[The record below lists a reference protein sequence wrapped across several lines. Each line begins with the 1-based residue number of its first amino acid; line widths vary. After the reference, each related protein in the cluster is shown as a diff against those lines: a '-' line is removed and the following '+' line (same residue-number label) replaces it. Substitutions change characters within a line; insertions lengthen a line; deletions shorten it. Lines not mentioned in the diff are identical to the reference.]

1 MNNTVYVEGELMEFK
16 DNIPIYLQIE
26 QYLYRQIALGK
37 MKAGEKIPSVRK
49 LALELT
55 VNVNTVQRA
64 LQELNTQGILYT
76 KRGEGNFVTEDTEL
90 LSKIKQSL
98 INNELDEFVQNMEKL
113 GVKKDKLVSTLTE
126 YLKDSENHNE

>member
-1 MNNTVYVEGELMEFK
+1 MEFK

-49 LALELT
+49 SALELT

-64 LQELNTQGILYT
+64 LQEMNTQGILYT

-90 LSKIKQSL
+90 LSKTKQSL

-126 YLKDSENHNE
+126 YLKDSENHNEWFINY

>member
-1 MNNTVYVEGELMEFK
+1 MEFK

-64 LQELNTQGILYT
+64 LQEMNTQGILYT

-90 LSKIKQSL
+90 LSKTKQL
-98 INNELDEFVQNMEKL
+98 LTNNELDEFVQNMEKL
-113 GVKKDKLVSTLTE
+113 GVKKDELVSTLTD
-126 YLKDSENHNE
+126 YLEHSEDHHE

>member
-1 MNNTVYVEGELMEFK
+1 MEFK

-64 LQELNTQGILYT
+64 LQQMNDQGILYT
-76 KRGEGNFVTEDTEL
+76 KRGEGKFVTEDIEL
-90 LSKIKQSL
+90 LAKTKQTL
-98 INNELDEFVQNMEKL
+98 IDNQLDEFVQNMAKL
-113 GVKKDKLVSTLTE
+113 GVERDSLVTVLE
-126 YLKDSENHNE
+126 KYLKESEE

>member
-1 MNNTVYVEGELMEFK
+1 MEFK

-64 LQELNTQGILYT
+64 LQEMNTQGILYT

-90 LSKIKQSL
+90 LSKTKQLL

-113 GVKKDKLVSTLTE
+113 GVKKDELVSTLTD
-126 YLKDSENHNE
+126 YLEHSEDHHEWFINH

>member
-1 MNNTVYVEGELMEFK
+1 MKFK

-37 MKAGEKIPSVRK
+37 LTAGEKIPSVRK

-64 LQELNTQGILYT
+64 LQQMNSQSILYT
-76 KRGEGNFVTEDTEL
+76 KRGEGNFVTEDTKL
-90 LSKIKQSL
+90 LSETKQSL
-98 INNELDEFVQNMEKL
+98 INNELEQFVQNMEKF
-113 GVKKDKLVSTLTE
+113 GIGRNELVSTLE
-126 YLKDSENHNE
+126 NYLKNGGDQNE

>member
-1 MNNTVYVEGELMEFK
+1 MEFK

-37 MKAGEKIPSVRK
+37 LTAGEKIPSVRK

-64 LQELNTQGILYT
+64 LQQMNSQG
-76 KRGEGNFVTEDTEL
+76 
-90 LSKIKQSL
+90 
-98 INNELDEFVQNMEKL
+98 INNELEQFVQNMEEFGIGKNE
-113 GVKKDKLVSTLTE
+113 LVSTLE
-126 YLKDSENHNE
+126 NYLKNGGDQNE

>member
-1 MNNTVYVEGELMEFK
+1 MEFK

-37 MKAGEKIPSVRK
+37 LTAGEKIPSVRK

-64 LQELNTQGILYT
+64 LQQMNSQGILYT
-76 KRGEGNFVTEDTEL
+76 KRGEGNFVTEDTKL
-90 LSKIKQSL
+90 LSETKQSL
-98 INNELDEFVQNMEKL
+98 INNELEQFVQNMEKF
-113 GVKKDKLVSTLTE
+113 GIGRNELVSTLE
-126 YLKDSENHNE
+126 NYLKNGGDQNERFISY

>member
-1 MNNTVYVEGELMEFK
+1 MEFK

-64 LQELNTQGILYT
+64 LQEVNTQGILYT

-90 LSKIKQSL
+90 LSKTKQSL

-113 GVKKDKLVSTLTE
+113 GVKKDKLVSTLT
-126 YLKDSENHNE
+126 

>member
-1 MNNTVYVEGELMEFK
+1 MEFK

-64 LQELNTQGILYT
+64 LQEMNTQGILYT

-90 LSKIKQSL
+90 LSKTKQSL

-113 GVKKDKLVSTLTE
+113 GVKKNKLVSTLTE

>member
-1 MNNTVYVEGELMEFK
+1 MEFK

-26 QYLYRQIALGK
+26 QYLYRQIALGEL
-37 MKAGEKIPSVRK
+37 KAGEKIPSVRK

-64 LQELNTQGILYT
+64 LGQMNDRGILFT

-90 LSKIKQSL
+90 LNQTKQSL
-98 INNELDEFVQNMEKL
+98 IDNELDNFVQNMEKL
-113 GVKKDKLVSTLTE
+113 GANGDSLVSILE
-126 YLKDSENHNE
+126 DYLKRRNKENE

>member
-1 MNNTVYVEGELMEFK
+1 MEFK

-37 MKAGEKIPSVRK
+37 LTAGEKIPSVRK

-64 LQELNTQGILYT
+64 LQQMNSQGILYT
-76 KRGEGNFVTEDTEL
+76 KRGEGNFVTEDTKL
-90 LSKIKQSL
+90 LSETKQSL
-98 INNELDEFVQNMEKL
+98 INNELEQFVQNMEEFGIGKNE
-113 GVKKDKLVSTLTE
+113 LVSTLE
-126 YLKDSENHNE
+126 NYLKNGGDQNERFIS

>member
-1 MNNTVYVEGELMEFK
+1 MEFK

-64 LQELNTQGILYT
+64 LQEMNTQGILYT

-90 LSKIKQSL
+90 LSKTKQSL

-126 YLKDSENHNE
+126 YLKLSNFLCK

>member
-1 MNNTVYVEGELMEFK
+1 MEFK

-26 QYLYRQIALGK
+26 QYLYRQIALGEL
-37 MKAGEKIPSVRK
+37 KAGEKIPSVRK

-64 LQELNTQGILYT
+64 LGQMNDRGILFT

-90 LSKIKQSL
+90 LNQTKQSL
-98 INNELDEFVQNMEKL
+98 IDNELDNFVQNMEKL
-113 GVKKDKLVSTLTE
+113 GADGDSLVSILE
-126 YLKDSENHNE
+126 DYLKRRNKENE

>member
-1 MNNTVYVEGELMEFK
+1 MEFK

-37 MKAGEKIPSVRK
+37 LTAGEKIPSVRK

-64 LQELNTQGILYT
+64 LQQMNSQGILYT
-76 KRGEGNFVTEDTEL
+76 KRGEGNFVTEDTKL
-90 LSKIKQSL
+90 LSETKQSL
-98 INNELDEFVQNMEKL
+98 INNELEQFVQNMEEFGIGKNE
-113 GVKKDKLVSTLTE
+113 LVSTLE
-126 YLKDSENHNE
+126 NYLKNVGDQNE

>member
-1 MNNTVYVEGELMEFK
+1 MEIK

-64 LQELNTQGILYT
+64 LQEMNTQGILYT

-90 LSKIKQSL
+90 LSKTKQSL

-126 YLKDSENHNE
+126 YLKDSEDHNE

>member
-1 MNNTVYVEGELMEFK
+1 MEFK

-64 LQELNTQGILYT
+64 LQEMNTQGILYT

-90 LSKIKQSL
+90 LSKTKQSL

-126 YLKDSENHNE
+126 YLKDSDNHNEWFINY

>member
-1 MNNTVYVEGELMEFK
+1 MEFK

-64 LQELNTQGILYT
+64 LQEMNTQGILYT

-90 LSKIKQSL
+90 LSKTKQSL

-126 YLKDSENHNE
+126 YLKYSENHNE

>member
-1 MNNTVYVEGELMEFK
+1 MEFK

-64 LQELNTQGILYT
+64 LQEMNTQGILYT

-90 LSKIKQSL
+90 LSKTKQSL
-98 INNELDEFVQNMEKL
+98 IDNVLDEFVQNMEKL
-113 GVKKDKLVSTLTE
+113 GVKQDELVSTLE
-126 YLKDSENHNE
+126 NYLEHGEDHNE

>member
-1 MNNTVYVEGELMEFK
+1 MEFK

-64 LQELNTQGILYT
+64 LQEMNTQGILYT
-76 KRGEGNFVTEDTEL
+76 KLGEGNFVTEDTEL
-90 LSKIKQSL
+90 LSKTKQSL

-113 GVKKDKLVSTLTE
+113 GVKQDELVSTLTD
-126 YLKDSENHNE
+126 YLEHSEDHNE

>member
-1 MNNTVYVEGELMEFK
+1 MEFK

-37 MKAGEKIPSVRK
+37 LTASEKIPSVRK

-64 LQELNTQGILYT
+64 LQQMNSQGILYT
-76 KRGEGNFVTEDTEL
+76 KRGEGNFVTEDTKL
-90 LSKIKQSL
+90 LSETKQSL
-98 INNELDEFVQNMEKL
+98 INNELEQFVQNMEKF
-113 GVKKDKLVSTLTE
+113 GIGRNELVSTLE
-126 YLKDSENHNE
+126 NYLKNGGDQNE

>member
-1 MNNTVYVEGELMEFK
+1 MEFK

-37 MKAGEKIPSVRK
+37 MKAGEKIPSVKK

-64 LQELNTQGILYT
+64 LQEMNTQGILYT

-90 LSKIKQSL
+90 LSKTKQSL

>member
-1 MNNTVYVEGELMEFK
+1 MEFK

-37 MKAGEKIPSVRK
+37 LTAGEKIPSVRK

-64 LQELNTQGILYT
+64 LHQMNSQGILYT
-76 KRGEGNFVTEDTEL
+76 KRGEGNFVTEDTKL
-90 LSKIKQSL
+90 LSETKQSL
-98 INNELDEFVQNMEKL
+98 INNELEQFVQNMEEFGIGKNE
-113 GVKKDKLVSTLTE
+113 LVSTLE
-126 YLKDSENHNE
+126 NYLKNGGDQNE

>member
-1 MNNTVYVEGELMEFK
+1 MASK

-64 LQELNTQGILYT
+64 LQEMNTQGILYT

-90 LSKIKQSL
+90 LSKTKQSL

-113 GVKKDKLVSTLTE
+113 GVKQDELVSTLTD
-126 YLKDSENHNE
+126 YLEHSEDHNE

>member
-1 MNNTVYVEGELMEFK
+1 MEFK

-64 LQELNTQGILYT
+64 LQEMNTQGILYT

-90 LSKIKQSL
+90 LSKTKQSL

-126 YLKDSENHNE
+126 YLKDSEDHDE

>member
-1 MNNTVYVEGELMEFK
+1 MEFK

-37 MKAGEKIPSVRK
+37 MKAGVKIPSVRK

-64 LQELNTQGILYT
+64 LQEMNTQGILYT

-90 LSKIKQSL
+90 LSKTKQSL

-113 GVKKDKLVSTLTE
+113 GIKKDKLVSTLTE
-126 YLKDSENHNE
+126 YLKDSEDHNE